1 MIPIVIKKRTLIA
14 VIVIIAILTAVIL
27 GVSLG
32 TGSAEVGAKNRK
44 VPVYSVQTSEK
55 KVALTFDAAW
65 GADQTVKIMDAVE
78 KYGFKCTFFLT
89 GFWIDENPE
98 LVKEIASRGH
108 LIGNHSE
115 SHKHLNEVA
124 DLNAEIDAVNDF
136 AVVIVRI
143 GNR

>member
-65 GADQTVKIMDAVE
+65 GADKTQGIMDILKEEVGQTFVHVLEDAGVYKCTEEGRKAFMRFVE
-78 KYGFKCTFFLT
+78 KL
-89 GFWIDENPE
+89 
-98 LVKEIASRGH
+98 
-108 LIGNHSE
+108 
-115 SHKHLNEVA
+115 
-124 DLNAEIDAVNDF
+124 
-136 AVVIVRI
+136 
-143 GNR
+143 